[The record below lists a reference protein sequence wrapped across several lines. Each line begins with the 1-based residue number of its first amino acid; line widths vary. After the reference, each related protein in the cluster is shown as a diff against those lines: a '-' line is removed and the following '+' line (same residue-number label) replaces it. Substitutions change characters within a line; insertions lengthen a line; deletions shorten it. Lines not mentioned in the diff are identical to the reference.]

1 MSAIHI
7 VLQGKGGVGKTLI
20 SSLIFQY
27 LTCKGY
33 NVFGIDTDQV
43 NSTFKGF
50 SQLNVTVLDIGDN
63 FDNIDQRK
71 FDSMIDMIESC
82 EDEQNLIID
91 NGASTFIPLCS
102 YIKEND
108 IFSMLNEKHNVIVHS
123 IVTGGQGISD
133 TINGLHSL
141 ISNFNITLI
150 VWLNRYF
157 GEIKYE
163 GKEFENFKIYEENKE
178 KIAAIVKIPLKNVQ
192 TFGRDLEEL
201 FTRRQT
207 FASAITDETLPIMT
221 RQRLKIWW
229 NEMCAELDRAQVI

>member
-1 MSAIHI
+1 MHPSWLPYAPQAT
-7 VLQGKGGVGKTLI
+7 VLRPSKFSKSLRNPIPSYPIKPGVEGT
-20 SSLIFQY
+20 S
-27 LTCKGY
+27 
-33 NVFGIDTDQV
+33 GIADTDQV

-63 FDNIDQRK
+63 IDNIDQRK

-82 EDEQNLIID
+82 EDEQNFIID
-91 NGASTFIPLCS
+91 NGASTFIPICS

-108 IFSMLNEKHNVIVHS
+108 IFSMLNEKHDVIVHS

-133 TINGLHSL
+133 TVNGLHSL

-163 GKEFENFKIYEENKE
+163 GKEFSNSRCS
-178 KIAAIVKIPLKNVQ
+178 LKPWFYGIQ
-192 TFGRDLEEL
+192 RD
-201 FTRRQT
+201 RV
-207 FASAITDETLPIMT
+207 S
-221 RQRLKIWW
+221 
-229 NEMCAELDRAQVI
+229 